1 MGVRRLCA
9 LSVDLDPIALYH
21 RIHGLSAPDRD
32 RANAALDLAL
42 DRFLDFAS
50 IAGIPLTLFVV
61 GRELER
67 PAFAQRLQR
76 AVAAGHE
83 LGNHTLDHPYDL
95 VRLSREQQR
104 EQVEAPLELCQRLIG
119 VRPLGFRAPGYIVTD
134 DLLELVRASGHLYD
148 SSVFPSPAYYAAKA
162 AARAA
167 LTLRGRA
174 SETIVDRPDVLRA
187 PTRPY
192 RIGRPYHVPGNGLPE
207 LPIQVTRALRL
218 PFIGTGLILAGSLGA
233 RALTEL
239 VIGEPF
245 INLELHAIDLLA
257 PQDGLEALR
266 GFQPDLRPSLQQK
279 LRILNSVVTRL
290 KQARYE
296 FVRLDQAAK
305 LVG

>member
-1 MGVRRLCA
+1 
-9 LSVDLDPIALYH
+9 VDLDPIALYH
-21 RIHGLSAPDRD
+21 RIHGLSTPEVE
-32 RANAALDLAL
+32 RANAALDLSL

-50 IAGIPLTLFVV
+50 IAGVPLTLFVV

-67 PAFAQRLQR
+67 PAFARRLER
-76 AVAAGHE
+76 AALAGHE

-95 VRLSREQQR
+95 IRLSREQQR
-104 EQVEAPLELCQRLIG
+104 EQVEAPLELCQRLLG
-119 VRPLGFRAPGYIVTD
+119 VRPRGFRAPGYVVTD

-174 SETIVDRPDVLRA
+174 SETILDHPHVLRA

-192 RIGRPYHVPGNGLPE
+192 RLGTPYYIPGNGLPE

-218 PFIGTGLILAGSLGA
+218 PFIGTGLVLAGTLGA

-245 INLELHAIDLLA
+245 INLELHAIDLLD
-257 PQDGLEALR
+257 PRDGLEALR
-266 GFQPDLRPSLQQK
+266 GFQPDLRSTTQTK
-279 LRILNSVVTRL
+279 LRILNGVVRRL

-296 FVRLDQAAK
+296 FVRLDHAAN
-305 LVG
+305 LVR

>member
-1 MGVRRLCA
+1 MTRLCA
-9 LSVDLDPIALYH
+9 LSVDLDPIPLYH
-21 RIHGLSAPDRD
+21 RIHGLSAPDRE

-42 DRFLDFAS
+42 ERFLDFAS

-67 PAFAQRLQR
+67 PAFARRLER

-104 EQVEAPLELCQRLIG
+104 EQIEAPLSLCERVIG
-119 VRPLGFRAPGYIVTD
+119 VRPRGFRAPGYIVTD
-134 DLLELVRASGHLYD
+134 DLLELVRESGHLYD
-148 SSVFPSPAYYAAKA
+148 SSVFPSPAYYAAKR

-167 LTLRGRA
+167 LTLAGRR
-174 SETIVDRPDVLRA
+174 SDTIIDRLDVLRA

-192 RIGRPYHVPGNGLPE
+192 RLGRPYYVSGDGLPE
-207 LPIQVTRALRL
+207 LPIQVTRGLRL
-218 PFIGTGLILAGSLGA
+218 PFIGTGLVLAGTLGA
-233 RALTEL
+233 RALTEF

-245 INLELHAIDLLA
+245 INLEFHAIDLLDA
-257 PQDGLEALR
+257 RDGLQALR
-266 GFQPDLRPSLQQK
+266 GFQPDLRSSTRDK
-279 LRILNSVVTRL
+279 LRIFNGVVNRL

-296 FVRLDQAAK
+296 FIRLDQAAK